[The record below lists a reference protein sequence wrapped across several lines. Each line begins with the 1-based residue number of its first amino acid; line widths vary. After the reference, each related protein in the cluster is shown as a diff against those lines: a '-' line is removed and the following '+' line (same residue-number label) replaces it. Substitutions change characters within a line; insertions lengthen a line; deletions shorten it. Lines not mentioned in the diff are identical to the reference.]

1 MTNLSTGMWQKWTDG
16 RLQLFKIFN
25 YFFKPKPIEVN
36 YTSDR
41 VKHFLGFAEVKFE
54 DIPFYMCLNNKKC
67 YELLI

>member
-1 MTNLSTGMWQKWTDG
+1 MKDYNCLKS
-16 RLQLFKIFN
+16 LII
-25 YFFKPKPIEVN
+25 FFKPKPIEVN

-41 VKHFLGFAEVKFE
+41 VKHFLGSAEVKFE